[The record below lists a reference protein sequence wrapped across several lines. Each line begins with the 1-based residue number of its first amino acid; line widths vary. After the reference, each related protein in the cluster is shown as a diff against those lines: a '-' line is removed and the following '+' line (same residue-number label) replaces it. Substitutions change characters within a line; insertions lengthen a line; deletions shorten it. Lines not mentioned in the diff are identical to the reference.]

1 VQRLIWVEVA
11 GGKPAQV
18 FRALADCTLID
29 QQDNEVKLADE
40 ARIQVAHDSLLSHEQ
55 VAAWQQH
62 LAEHGVSPLFQQLGK
77 GVYTLPPDQAK
88 VDRISDFDGYLIEA
102 FALRGRA
109 TKLGYLRGPTADDDW
124 FFTYAKRFPTLGLR
138 AVIEFTG
145 NGLPEKNRTVALTGL
160 TFTLSTGSPDSQ
172 GSLQLSKVP
181 RILLSECYNDLRL
194 IAAEGTG
201 FDPEW
206 AQE

>member
-1 VQRLIWVEVA
+1 
-11 GGKPAQV
+11 
-18 FRALADCTLID
+18 
-29 QQDNEVKLADE
+29 
-40 ARIQVAHDSLLSHEQ
+40 
-55 VAAWQQH
+55 
-62 LAEHGVSPLFQQLGK
+62 
-77 GVYTLPPDQAK
+77 
-88 VDRISDFDGYLIEA
+88 
-102 FALRGRA
+102 
-109 TKLGYLRGPTADDDW
+109 
-124 FFTYAKRFPTLGLR
+124 
-138 AVIEFTG
+138 VIEFTG